1 MNERWIGGLL
11 TNFKVISARIEH
23 FKKIQTDFEKGAFE
37 KYTKKERVMINKNI
51 HRMRKMFV
59 GLENLTRLPD
69 AMLIIDTSLKNHAT
83 ALREAR
89 RLNIPV
95 VALID
100 SDDNPEEVAYPIPA
114 NDSARGSITFF
125 VDQIARA
132 YEEGKKETQ
141 ISNSSNA

>member
-1 MNERWIGGLL
+1 
-11 TNFKVISARIEH
+11 
-23 FKKIQTDFEKGAFE
+23 
-37 KYTKKERVMINKNI
+37 
-51 HRMRKMFV
+51 MRKMFV

-114 NDSARGSITFF
+114 NDHAKMSIEWVVSRIITNLST
-125 VDQIARA
+125 DIA
-132 YEEGKKETQ
+132 
-141 ISNSSNA
+141 NH